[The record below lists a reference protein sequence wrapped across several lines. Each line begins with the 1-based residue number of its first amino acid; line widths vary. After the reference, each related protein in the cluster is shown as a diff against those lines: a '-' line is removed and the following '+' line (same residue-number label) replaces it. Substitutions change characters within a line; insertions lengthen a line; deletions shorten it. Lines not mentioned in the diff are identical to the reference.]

1 METTFNSILKHNALP
16 AAALS
21 VVIYLQ
27 TGTSGDIQ
35 NLRDDIQALR
45 TEMVEGHQEI
55 RAEMGKGDQANRAEM
70 TAGFQAIR
78 AEMAAGFQAVRAEM
92 AESDRAIRAEMT
104 ESNQAIRADISALGE
119 RMAGVEIR
127 LTGVERVLYANFDA
141 PPQ

>member
-70 TAGFQAIR
+70 TAGFQA
-78 AEMAAGFQAVRAEM
+78 VRAEM

-119 RMAGVEIR
+119 RMAGVETR
-127 LTGVERVLYANFDA
+127 LTSVERVLYANFDA

>member
-70 TAGFQAIR
+70 TAGFQA
-78 AEMAAGFQAVRAEM
+78 VRAEI
-92 AESDRAIRAEMT
+92 AETDRAIRAEMT

-119 RMAGVEIR
+119 RMAGVETR
-127 LTGVERVLYANFDA
+127 LTSVERVLYANFDA